1 MTAAGSRWGWRLR
14 ALVRRHLA
22 VHGGWYAAARART
35 APAPDVAPL
44 LAAFLAGQPAPGTD
58 PALVDRLGAELD
70 EEWQRREVAGDSP
83 LGRLTALAVRA
94 GLGCTGGDLLTVVVG
109 RAVDRTYDWFV
120 RTLADSPATPRWLV
134 DDLVDPTGAEPAA
147 LGAAWSRAV
156 ALGLIA
162 LDGAHAVATPAAL
175 SWLVAGEVPPL
186 PPGVRE
192 HDRALCARRDGW
204 RARVLPASEPV
215 IDERRIIV
223 TGGRDDGAG
232 WIAAATARVRD
243 RGVLATDAAG
253 ALAAGP
259 ALAAAA
265 LVRDASLLV
274 EAPSW
279 SPALAALLAALPT
292 PVVVAL
298 PPDPRAAADAAR
310 DLGAATVELPPAS
323 RAERAAWWTQ
333 IVEPPAPAAAT
344 HLAAYPLPREV
355 VFDLGAAVRPPTLAA
370 LDRAACSAAGP
381 LDRRCRRL
389 APSPGAEAAL
399 PADLAPSVA
408 ALRRQLGG
416 APGAIRLASD
426 TPELAATALCTAA
439 GLELF
444 ELSGAWLRTAPE
456 GALACAADLLSRA
469 ADRGAAV
476 LLTGIEA
483 LPADDIAALTAIL
496 ATPTATVIVPVSA
509 AGSGATPGP
518 AAPRRLQL

>member
-1 MTAAGSRWGWRLR
+1 MTAGSRFGWRLR

-44 LAAFLAGQPAPGTD
+44 LAAFLTGQPAPGTD

-70 EEWQRREVAGDSP
+70 EEWQRRDVAIDSP
-83 LGRLTALAVRA
+83 LGRLTALATRA
-94 GLGCTGGDLLTVVVG
+94 GLGRPGGDLLSVVVG

-120 RTLADSPATPRWLV
+120 RTVADSLATPRWLI

-147 LGAAWSRAV
+147 LAAAWSRAV

-162 LDGAHAVATPAAL
+162 LEGAHAVATPAAL
-175 SWLVAGEVPPL
+175 SWVVAGEAPPL

-192 HDRALCARRDGW
+192 HGRALCARRDGW
-204 RARVLPASEPV
+204 RAHVLPATDAV
-215 IDERRIIV
+215 IGERRIVV

-232 WIAAATARVRD
+232 WVAAATAHARD
-243 RGVLATDAAG
+243 RGVLATDVDGALGAG
-253 ALAAGP
+253 A

-265 LVRDASLLV
+265 LVRDASVLV

-310 DLGAATVELPPAS
+310 DLGAATVELLPAS
-323 RAERAAWWTQ
+323 RTERAAWWAQ
-333 IVEPPAPAAAT
+333 IVEPPASAAAT

-355 VFDLGAAVRPPTLAA
+355 VFELGAAVRPPTLVA

-399 PADLAPSVA
+399 PADLGPSVA
-408 ALRRQLGG
+408 ALRRQLDSG
-416 APGAIRLASD
+416 APGAIQLASS
-426 TPELAATALCTAA
+426 TPASAAAALCTAA

-444 ELSGAWLRTAPE
+444 ELAAAWLRAAPD
-456 GALACAADLLSRA
+456 GAVACAADILARA
-469 ADRGAAV
+469 AERGAAV
-476 LLTGIEA
+476 LLTGIDA
-483 LPADDIAALTAIL
+483 LPAADVAALAALL
-496 ATPTATVIVPVSA
+496 ATPIAIVIVPVA
-509 AGSGATPGP
+509 ATGAASPGP